1 MIVYSIL
8 SCSKCAK
15 PSKKN
20 EQNRYAY
27 LLGSLRKKIRP
38 VRAVFRF
45 GRAFVSLAR
54 ITLGALRDDDF
65 LNRWSPVLGF
75 IKNLFARGIFWFW
88 LFFAADL
95 LNSSL
100 AHPNSQ
106 KLSMKLIFSRSVRS
120 TILQLLISQALP
132 AFLSDFLVCPPFL
145 ILHFQLPII
154 LFHFIFFF
162 TVFFLFSLLCSSTDF
177 PRPSVPIPPR
187 SPSPGSS
194 PSPLSA
200 FFSDFGTH

>member
-75 IKNLFARGIFWFW
+75 IKNLFARGIF
-88 LFFAADL
+88 
-95 LNSSL
+95 
-100 AHPNSQ
+100 
-106 KLSMKLIFSRSVRS
+106 
-120 TILQLLISQALP
+120 
-132 AFLSDFLVCPPFL
+132 
-145 ILHFQLPII
+145 
-154 LFHFIFFF
+154 
-162 TVFFLFSLLCSSTDF
+162 
-177 PRPSVPIPPR
+177 
-187 SPSPGSS
+187 
-194 PSPLSA
+194 
-200 FFSDFGTH
+200 